1 MWGDILVW
9 KVLMTPCRG
18 EDARGV
24 VFGFLGREICSDSR
38 LLEYNLSY
46 EGEKAAYSTVRLA
59 GVRDNC
65 DC

>member
-1 MWGDILVW
+1 
-9 KVLMTPCRG
+9 MTPCRG